1 MCNANKAA
9 ATVLGTVASVSSNYL
24 TLNAGWNG
32 AVSATKWLDGI
43 VEWTNAEGQTE
54 VRRILSVTG
63 DTLTLGGLLRDLEAA
78 MTVSVILGC
87 NHQQGSGGDCGD
99 LHNNIQNFGGCSWIP
114 VKNPIGFGQNQ
125 FY

>member
-1 MCNANKAA
+1 MCNANKVA
-9 ATVLGTVASVSSNYL
+9 ATVSGTVASVSSN
-24 TLNAGWNG
+24 TLVLNSGWNG
-32 AVSATKWLDGI
+32 AVSVSKWVDGL

-78 MTVSVILGC
+78 MVVSVIFGC
-87 NHQQGSGGDCGD
+87 NHQQTDCGD
-99 LHNNIQNFGGCSWIP
+99 LHNNIQNFGGCPWIP